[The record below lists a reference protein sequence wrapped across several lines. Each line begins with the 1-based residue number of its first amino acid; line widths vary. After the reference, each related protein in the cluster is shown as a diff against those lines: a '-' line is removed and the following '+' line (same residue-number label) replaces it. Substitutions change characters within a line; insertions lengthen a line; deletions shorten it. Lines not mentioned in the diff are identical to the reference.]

1 MREASL
7 QKGLCQG
14 GSDQLFQDVK
24 KWKSP
29 KSPRIGEESG
39 SSKDTHMTDGD
50 DTIIDNMSTQNFLLF
65 FFLVMLHG
73 LWDLSSPTKNRTWAL
88 GSASVES

>member
-1 MREASL
+1 MREAFL

-14 GSDQLFQDVK
+14 GSDRLFQAVR

-39 SSKDTHMTDGD
+39 SSKDTLMTNGD
-50 DTIIDNMSTQNFLLF
+50 DIITDNMSTQNVFFLLGHAAWF
-65 FFLVMLHG
+65 V
-73 LWDLSSPTKNRTWAL
+73 
-88 GSASVES
+88 GS